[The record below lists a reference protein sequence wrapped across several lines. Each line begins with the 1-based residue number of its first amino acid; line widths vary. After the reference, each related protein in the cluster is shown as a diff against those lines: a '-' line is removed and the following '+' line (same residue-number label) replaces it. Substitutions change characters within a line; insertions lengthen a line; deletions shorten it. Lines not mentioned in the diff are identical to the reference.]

1 MSLELVIVLMNVTHH
16 HRLAFNGTKIMSV
29 SGAVLE
35 LTSCSHGSSL
45 AIAVVIQKFPK
56 KLSLLLLG
64 QRNTFGKW
72 SVVTRML
79 DNGIDTFGLGISIVS
94 SRRSH
99 DETYTECDSNEE
111 TGKK

>member
-1 MSLELVIVLMNVTHH
+1 MSLELVMVLMNVTYH
-16 HRLAFNGTKIMSV
+16 HRLAFNRTKVMSV

-45 AIAVVIQKFPK
+45 AIAVVIQKLSK

-64 QRNTFGKW
+64 QRDTFGKW
-72 SVVTRML
+72 SVAIRML
-79 DNGIDTFGLGISIVS
+79 DNGIDTFGLGISVVS

-99 DETYTECDSNEE
+99 DETHTECDSDEE